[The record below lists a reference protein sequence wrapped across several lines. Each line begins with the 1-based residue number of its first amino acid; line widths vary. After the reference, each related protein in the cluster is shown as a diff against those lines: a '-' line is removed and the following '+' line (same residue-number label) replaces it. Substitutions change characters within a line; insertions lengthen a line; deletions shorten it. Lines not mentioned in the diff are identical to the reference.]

1 MAVYSL
7 KEAKQPP
14 QSQTKA
20 ILWLKDN
27 LFSSTSN
34 VMLTFVA
41 LYIVYLILPPILN
54 WTIFD
59 ANFDLSADNETCGR
73 DGACW
78 SFIYSN
84 LKMFIYGFYPQE
96 ELWRVNTMFGI
107 IAALVAFGALINKS
121 QYKMHYV
128 IGSFLIYPIV
138 AFILLHGGLGLE
150 VVETDKWGGLTL
162 TVVVAAV
169 GIVASFPLGIL
180 FALGRQSEMR
190 IVKFISVVYI
200 EFVRG
205 VPLIT
210 ILFMAS
216 VVLPLFFSA
225 GMDFDK
231 LLRAL
236 IGITLFQTA
245 YIAEVIRGGLQAIPK
260 GQYEAADA
268 VGLSF
273 MQKTTL
279 VILPQALKVSIP
291 NIVGSFIAL
300 FKDTTLVLII
310 GLFDMLAI
318 VGAATSNSSWLGRE
332 PEGYVFVAAV
342 LWVILYSMS
351 RYSKKLEI
359 RFSTEHKN

>member
-1 MAVYSL
+1 MAIYSL
-7 KEAKQPP
+7 KETKKPP
-14 QSQTKA
+14 QSQTKGIA
-20 ILWLKDN
+20 WLKDN
-27 LFSSTSN
+27 LFSSISN
-34 VMLTFVA
+34 AALTFIA
-41 LYIVYLILPPILN
+41 LYIIYLLLPPILN

-59 ANFDLSADNETCGR
+59 ANFDLTADNQSCGR
-73 DGACW
+73 EGACW
-78 SFIYSN
+78 AFIDSN

-107 IAALVAFGALINKS
+107 VVALVAFGALIKKS
-121 QYKMHYV
+121 QYRAHYI

-138 AFILLHGGLGLE
+138 AFVLLYGGLGLE
-150 VVETDKWGGLTL
+150 IVETDKWGGLTL

-180 FALGRQSEMR
+180 FALGRQSKMR
-190 IVKFISVVYI
+190 VVKFISVVYI
-200 EFVRG
+200 EFIRG

-245 YIAEVIRGGLQAIPK
+245 YIAEVIRGGLQAIPR

-273 MQKTTL
+273 VQKTVL
-279 VILPQALKVSIP
+279 IILPQALKISIP

-300 FKDTTLVLII
+300 FKDTTLLLII

-318 VGAATSNSSWLGRE
+318 VGAATSNSNWLGRE
-332 PEGYVFVAAV
+332 TEGYVFVAMV
-342 LWVILYSMS
+342 VWVILYSMS
-351 RYSKKLEI
+351 RYSKRLEV
-359 RFSTEHKN
+359 RFSTEHK

>member
-1 MAVYSL
+1 MYSL
-7 KEAKQPP
+7 KETKQPP
-14 QSQTKA
+14 QSQTKVV
-20 ILWLKDN
+20 LWMKDN
-27 LFSSTSN
+27 LFSSSSN
-34 VMLTFVA
+34 TVLTFVA
-41 LYIVYLILPPILN
+41 LYLIYLLLPPILN

-59 ANFDLSADNETCGR
+59 ANFDLNADNQSCGR
-73 DGACW
+73 EGACW
-78 SFIYSN
+78 AFINAN
-84 LKMFIYGFYPQE
+84 LKMFVYGFYPQE

-107 IAALVAFGALINKS
+107 IVALVAFGAFIKKS
-121 QYKMHYV
+121 QYRAHYI
-128 IGSFLIYPIV
+128 IGAFLIYPVV
-138 AFILLHGGLGLE
+138 AFILLYGGLGLE
-150 VVETDKWGGLTL
+150 IVETDKWGGLTL
-162 TVVVAAV
+162 TIVVAAV
-169 GIVASFPLGIL
+169 GIIASFPLGIL
-180 FALGRQSEMR
+180 FALGRQSKMH

-245 YIAEVIRGGLQAIPK
+245 YIAEVVRGGLQAIPK

-273 MQKTTL
+273 MQRTVL
-279 VILPQALKVSIP
+279 IILPQALKISIP

-332 PEGYVFVAAV
+332 TEGYVFVAMV
-342 LWVILYSMS
+342 IWVILYSMS
-351 RYSKKLEI
+351 RYSKRLEA
-359 RFSTEHKN
+359 RYSTEHKT

>member
-1 MAVYSL
+1 MAIYSL

-14 QSQTKA
+14 KTQTKA
-20 ILWLKDN
+20 VLWLKDN
-27 LFSSTSN
+27 LFSSTLN
-34 VMLTFVA
+34 VSLTFIA
-41 LYIVYLILPPILN
+41 LYILYLLLPPILN

-59 ANFDLSADNETCGR
+59 ANFDLTADNQSCGR
-73 DGACW
+73 EGACW
-78 SFIYSN
+78 SFINAN

-96 ELWRVNTMFGI
+96 ELWRVNTMFGL
-107 IAALVAFGALINKS
+107 IAALVAFGSLIKNT
-121 QYKMHYV
+121 QYRAHYI
-128 IGSFLIYPIV
+128 IGSFLIYPVV

-150 VVETDKWGGLTL
+150 IVETDKWGGLTL

-190 IVKFISVVYI
+190 VVKFISVVYI

-245 YIAEVIRGGLQAIPK
+245 YIAEVIRGGLQAIPR

-268 VGLSF
+268 AGLSF
-273 MQKTTL
+273 MQKTIL
-279 VILPQALKVSIP
+279 VILPQALKISIP

-300 FKDTTLVLII
+300 FKDTTLLLII

-318 VGAATSNSSWLGRE
+318 VGAATSNSDWLGRDT
-332 PEGYVFVAAV
+332 EGYVFVAMV
-342 LWVILYSMS
+342 IWVILYSMS
-351 RYSKKLEI
+351 RYSKRLEV
-359 RFSTEHKN
+359 RFSTEHK

>member
-1 MAVYSL
+1 M
-7 KEAKQPP
+7 
-14 QSQTKA
+14 
-20 ILWLKDN
+20 KDN
-27 LFSSTSN
+27 LFSSSSN
-34 VMLTFVA
+34 TVLTFVA
-41 LYIVYLILPPILN
+41 LYLIYLLLPPILN

-59 ANFDLSADNETCGR
+59 ANFDLNADNQSCGR
-73 DGACW
+73 EGACW
-78 SFIYSN
+78 AFINAN
-84 LKMFIYGFYPQE
+84 LKMFVYGFYPQE

-107 IAALVAFGALINKS
+107 IVALVAFGAFIKKS
-121 QYKMHYV
+121 QYRAHYI
-128 IGSFLIYPIV
+128 IGAFLIYPVV
-138 AFILLHGGLGLE
+138 AFILLYGGLGLE
-150 VVETDKWGGLTL
+150 IVETDKWGGLTL
-162 TVVVAAV
+162 TIVVAAV
-169 GIVASFPLGIL
+169 GIIASFPLGIL
-180 FALGRQSEMR
+180 FALGRQSKMH

-245 YIAEVIRGGLQAIPK
+245 YIAEVVRGGLQAIPK

-273 MQKTTL
+273 MQRTVL
-279 VILPQALKVSIP
+279 IILPQALKISIP

-332 PEGYVFVAAV
+332 TEGYVFVAMV
-342 LWVILYSMS
+342 IWVILYSMS
-351 RYSKKLEI
+351 RYSKRLEA
-359 RFSTEHKN
+359 RYSTEHKT

>member
-1 MAVYSL
+1 MAIYSL
-7 KEAKQPP
+7 KETKQPP
-14 QSQTKA
+14 KSQTKA

-27 LFSSTSN
+27 LFSSTLN
-34 VMLTFVA
+34 VLLTFVA
-41 LYIVYLILPPILN
+41 IYILYLLLPPILN

-59 ANFDLSADNETCGR
+59 ANFDLTADNQSCGR
-73 DGACW
+73 EGACW
-78 SFIYSN
+78 SFVNAN

-96 ELWRVNTMFGI
+96 ELWRVNTMFGL
-107 IAALVAFGALINKS
+107 IAALIVLGSIIKNS
-121 QYKMHYV
+121 QYKAHYI
-128 IGSFLIYPIV
+128 IGSFLIYPVV
-138 AFILLHGGLGLE
+138 AFFLLYGGLGLE
-150 VVETDKWGGLTL
+150 IVETDKWGGLTL

-190 IVKFISVVYI
+190 VVKFISVVYI
-200 EFVRG
+200 EFIRG

-225 GMDFDK
+225 GMDIDK

-245 YIAEVIRGGLQAIPK
+245 YIAEVIRGGLQAIPR

-268 VGLSF
+268 AGLSF
-273 MQKTTL
+273 LQKTML
-279 VILPQALKVSIP
+279 VILPQALKISIP
-291 NIVGSFIAL
+291 NIVGSFISL
-300 FKDTTLVLII
+300 FKDTTLLLII

-318 VGAATSNSSWLGRE
+318 VGAATSNSDWLGRDA
-332 PEGYVFVAAV
+332 EGYVFVAMV
-342 LWVILYSMS
+342 IWVILYSMS
-351 RYSKKLEI
+351 RYSKRLEV
-359 RFSTEHKN
+359 RFSTEHK

>member
-1 MAVYSL
+1 MAIYSL
-7 KEAKQPP
+7 KETKQPP

-27 LFSSTSN
+27 LFSSTLN
-34 VMLTFVA
+34 VSLTFVA
-41 LYIVYLILPPILN
+41 LYILYLLLPPILN

-59 ANFDLSADNETCGR
+59 ANFDLTADNQSCGR
-73 DGACW
+73 EGACW
-78 SFIYSN
+78 SFINAN

-96 ELWRVNTMFGI
+96 ELWRVNTMFGL
-107 IAALVAFGALINKS
+107 IAALVAFGSLIKKT
-121 QYKMHYV
+121 QYRAHYI

-138 AFILLHGGLGLE
+138 AFILLYGGLGLE
-150 VVETDKWGGLTL
+150 IVETDKWGGLTL

-190 IVKFISVVYI
+190 VVKFISVVYI

-245 YIAEVIRGGLQAIPK
+245 YIAEVIRGGLQAIPR

-268 VGLSF
+268 AGLSF
-273 MQKTTL
+273 MQKTML
-279 VILPQALKVSIP
+279 VILPQALKISIP

-300 FKDTTLVLII
+300 FKDTTLLLII

-318 VGAATSNSSWLGRE
+318 VGAATSNSDWLGRDT
-332 PEGYVFVAAV
+332 EGYVFVAMV
-342 LWVILYSMS
+342 IWVILYSMS
-351 RYSKKLEI
+351 RYSKRLEV
-359 RFSTEHKN
+359 RFSTEHK

>member
-1 MAVYSL
+1 MATYSL
-7 KEAKQPP
+7 KETKQPP
-14 QSQTKA
+14 KSQTKA
-20 ILWLKDN
+20 VLWLKDN
-27 LFSSTSN
+27 LFSSVTNAS
-34 VMLTFVA
+34 LTFIA
-41 LYIVYLILPPILN
+41 LYIIYLLLPPILN

-59 ANFDLSADNETCGR
+59 ANFDLTADNDSCGR
-73 DGACW
+73 EGACW
-78 SFIYSN
+78 SFIN
-84 LKMFIYGFYPQE
+84 ANFKMFIYGFYPQE

-107 IAALVAFGALINKS
+107 IAALVALGSLLKSS
-121 QYKMHYV
+121 QYRAHFI
-128 IGSFLIYPIV
+128 IGSFLIYPVV
-138 AFILLHGGLGLE
+138 AFVLLYGGLGLE
-150 VVETDKWGGLTL
+150 IVETDKWGGLTL
-162 TVVVAAV
+162 TVVVAAI
-169 GIVASFPLGIL
+169 GIIASFPLGIL

-190 IVKFISVVYI
+190 VVKFISVVYI

-268 VGLSF
+268 AGLSF
-273 MQKTTL
+273 MQKTML
-279 VILPQALKVSIP
+279 VILPQALKISIP

-300 FKDTTLVLII
+300 FKDTTLLLII

-318 VGAATSNSSWLGRE
+318 VGAATSNSNWLGRDT
-332 PEGYVFVAAV
+332 EGYVFVAMV
-342 LWVILYSMS
+342 IWVILYSMS
-351 RYSKKLEI
+351 RYSKRLEV
-359 RFSTEHKN
+359 RFSTEHK

>member
-1 MAVYSL
+1 MAIYSL

-14 QSQTKA
+14 KTQTKA
-20 ILWLKDN
+20 VLWLKDN
-27 LFSSTSN
+27 LFSSTLN
-34 VMLTFVA
+34 VSLTFIA
-41 LYIVYLILPPILN
+41 LYILYLLLPPILN

-59 ANFDLSADNETCGR
+59 ANFDLTADNQSCGR
-73 DGACW
+73 EGACW
-78 SFIYSN
+78 SFINAN

-96 ELWRVNTMFGI
+96 ELWRVNTMFGL
-107 IAALVAFGALINKS
+107 IAALVAFGSLIKNT
-121 QYKMHYV
+121 QYRAHYI
-128 IGSFLIYPIV
+128 IGSFLIYPVV

-150 VVETDKWGGLTL
+150 IVETDKWGGLTL

-190 IVKFISVVYI
+190 VVKFISVVYI

-245 YIAEVIRGGLQAIPK
+245 YIAEVIRGGLQAIPR

-268 VGLSF
+268 AGLSF
-273 MQKTTL
+273 MQKTML
-279 VILPQALKVSIP
+279 VILPQALKISIP

-300 FKDTTLVLII
+300 FKDTTLLLII

-318 VGAATSNSSWLGRE
+318 VGAATSNSDWLGRDT
-332 PEGYVFVAAV
+332 EGYVFVAMV
-342 LWVILYSMS
+342 IWVILYSMS
-351 RYSKKLEI
+351 RYSKRLEV
-359 RFSTEHKN
+359 RFSTEHK

>member
-1 MAVYSL
+1 MAIYSL

-14 QSQTKA
+14 KSQTKA

-27 LFSSTSN
+27 LFSSTLN
-34 VMLTFVA
+34 VLLTFVA
-41 LYIVYLILPPILN
+41 IYILYLLLPPILN

-59 ANFDLSADNETCGR
+59 ANFDLTADNQSCGR
-73 DGACW
+73 EGACW
-78 SFIYSN
+78 SFVNAN

-96 ELWRVNTMFGI
+96 ELWRVNTMFGL
-107 IAALVAFGALINKS
+107 IAALIVLGSIIKNS
-121 QYKMHYV
+121 QYKAHYI
-128 IGSFLIYPIV
+128 IGSFLIYPVV
-138 AFILLHGGLGLE
+138 AFFLLYGGLGLE
-150 VVETDKWGGLTL
+150 IVETDKWGGLTL

-190 IVKFISVVYI
+190 VVKFISVVYI
-200 EFVRG
+200 EFIRG

-225 GMDFDK
+225 GMDIDK

-245 YIAEVIRGGLQAIPK
+245 YIAEVIRGGLQAIPR

-268 VGLSF
+268 AGLSF
-273 MQKTTL
+273 LQKTML
-279 VILPQALKVSIP
+279 VILPQALKISIP
-291 NIVGSFIAL
+291 NIVGSFISL
-300 FKDTTLVLII
+300 FKDTTLLLII

-318 VGAATSNSSWLGRE
+318 VGAATSNSNWLGRDT
-332 PEGYVFVAAV
+332 EGYVFVAMV
-342 LWVILYSMS
+342 IWVILYSMS
-351 RYSKKLEI
+351 RYSKRLEV
-359 RFSTEHKN
+359 RFSTEHK

>member
-1 MAVYSL
+1 MAIYSL
-7 KEAKQPP
+7 KETKQPP

-20 ILWLKDN
+20 VVWLKEN
-27 LFSSTSN
+27 LFSSASN
-34 VMLTFVA
+34 IALTFVA
-41 LYIVYLILPPILN
+41 LYLIYLLLPPILN
-54 WTIFD
+54 WTIFN
-59 ANFDLSADNETCGR
+59 ANFDLTADNQSCGR
-73 DGACW
+73 EGACW
-78 SFIYSN
+78 AFIDAN
-84 LKMFIYGFYPQE
+84 LKMFIYGFFPQE

-107 IAALVAFGALINKS
+107 IVALVVFGSLLKTS
-121 QYKMHYV
+121 QYRAHYI
-128 IGSFLIYPIV
+128 IGSFLIYPVV
-138 AFILLHGGLGLE
+138 AFVLLYGGLGLE
-150 VVETDKWGGLTL
+150 IVETDKWGGLTL

-169 GIVASFPLGIL
+169 GIIASFPLGIL
-180 FALGRQSEMR
+180 FALGRQSKMR

-268 VGLSF
+268 SGLSF
-273 MQKTTL
+273 MQKTVL
-279 VILPQALKVSIP
+279 VILPQALKISIP

-318 VGAATSNSSWLGRE
+318 VGAATSNSNWLGRDT
-332 PEGYVFVAAV
+332 EGYVFVAAV
-342 LWVILYSMS
+342 IWVILYSMS
-351 RYSKKLEI
+351 RYSKKIET
-359 RFSTEHKN
+359 RFSTEHK

>member
-1 MAVYSL
+1 MAIYSL

-14 QSQTKA
+14 KSQTKA

-27 LFSSTSN
+27 LFSSTLN
-34 VMLTFVA
+34 VLLTFVA
-41 LYIVYLILPPILN
+41 IYILYLLLPPILN

-59 ANFDLSADNETCGR
+59 ANFDLTADNQSCGR
-73 DGACW
+73 EGACW
-78 SFIYSN
+78 SFVNAN

-96 ELWRVNTMFGI
+96 ELWRVNTMFGL
-107 IAALVAFGALINKS
+107 IAALIVLGSIIKNS
-121 QYKMHYV
+121 QYKAHYI
-128 IGSFLIYPIV
+128 IGSFLIYPVV
-138 AFILLHGGLGLE
+138 AFFLLYGGLGLE
-150 VVETDKWGGLTL
+150 IVETDKWGGLTL

-190 IVKFISVVYI
+190 VVKFISVVYI
-200 EFVRG
+200 EFIRG

-225 GMDFDK
+225 GMDIDK

-245 YIAEVIRGGLQAIPK
+245 YIAEVIRGGLQAIPR

-268 VGLSF
+268 AGLSF
-273 MQKTTL
+273 LQKTML
-279 VILPQALKVSIP
+279 VILPQALKISIP
-291 NIVGSFIAL
+291 NIVGSFISL
-300 FKDTTLVLII
+300 FKDTTLLLII

-318 VGAATSNSSWLGRE
+318 VGAATSNSDWLGRDT
-332 PEGYVFVAAV
+332 EGYVFVAMV
-342 LWVILYSMS
+342 IWVILYSMS
-351 RYSKKLEI
+351 RYSKRLEV
-359 RFSTEHKN
+359 RFSTEHK